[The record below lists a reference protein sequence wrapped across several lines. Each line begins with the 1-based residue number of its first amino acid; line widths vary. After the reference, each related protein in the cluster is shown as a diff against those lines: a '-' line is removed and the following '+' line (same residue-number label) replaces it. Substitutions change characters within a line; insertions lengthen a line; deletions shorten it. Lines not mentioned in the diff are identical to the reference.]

1 MTTDLQWRRVAFE
14 WHLYLGRRRVGRVIP
29 DAVHKGMW
37 RSVMPDDSLSDMA
50 NLSWAKSAVLASE
63 RGTSTTKRATAAR
76 LLRKTRQFFSRFART
91 CDFQDRPLPYQ
102 PPLTVICLAELPPRE
117 APFGGLSGGK
127 RTFTN
132 YGRERS

>member
-50 NLSWAKSAVLASE
+50 NLSWAKSAVLASVE
-63 RGTSTTKRATAAR
+63 RDLDYEAR
-76 LLRKTRQFFSRFART
+76 NR
-91 CDFQDRPLPYQ
+91 
-102 PPLTVICLAELPPRE
+102 
-117 APFGGLSGGK
+117 
-127 RTFTN
+127 
-132 YGRERS
+132 RSIA